1 MRSGDNSQLISGNIA
16 FYLRF
21 QWSFRGMGKFF
32 KLMLPLIL
40 IIISILIVIA
50 LVAYE
55 ETKSAERKPETEKAV
70 LVDVIKAEVVSLNF
84 SVNSQG
90 TVRPRTE
97 TTLVSEVSGK
107 VVSVAPEFVA
117 GGFFRKGE
125 VLLQIDPSDYETGL
139 KRAEAALASRKA
151 KLADETA
158 RSEQALKDWRNMG
171 KQGQPSDL
179 GLRKPQMA
187 DAKANVSAA
196 EADVQKAR
204 RDLERT
210 QITVPYDGLVRQKA
224 VDIGQY
230 VTPGTHLG
238 ITFAID
244 AAEVRLPLTNNDLS
258 YLDLPSETEVKNED
272 KPFPTV
278 TLSAEQ
284 AGGTG
289 QWQARIIRTEGVVDE
304 TSRVVYAVAQVID
317 PYGVLGQSHQQELKI
332 GSFVNAEIQGL
343 RAENVVVLP
352 RYVLRPDNTI
362 PVANSNNELE
372 ILSVEVL
379 RAEAKKVY
387 LSNGITAGARVVTT
401 TLDAPVPGTKLAVRD
416 RQTDTPESD
425 PGSGDL

>member
-1 MRSGDNSQLISGNIA
+1 MK
-16 FYLRF
+16 
-21 QWSFRGMGKFF
+21 KFF
-32 KLMLPLIL
+32 KFMLPLIL
-40 IIISILIVIA
+40 VLSSVLVVIGLIA
-50 LVAYE
+50 LQSS
-55 ETKSAERKPETEKAV
+55 KRAERKPETNKAV
-70 LVDVIKAEVVSLNF
+70 LVDTIEAQVVSLNF

-97 TTLVSEVSGK
+97 TTLVTEVSGK
-107 VVSVAPEFVA
+107 IVSVAPEFVA

-125 VLLQIDPSDYETGL
+125 VLLQIDPSDYQAGL

-158 RSEQALKDWRNMG
+158 RSEQALKDWKNMG
-171 KQGQPSDL
+171 KTGEPSDL

-210 QITVPYDGLVRQKA
+210 RITVPYDGLVRQKA

-230 VTPGTHLG
+230 VSPGTRLG

-244 AAEVRLPLTNNDLS
+244 TAEVRLPLTNNDLS
-258 YLDLPSETEVKNED
+258 YLDLPSETDVQTKR
-272 KPFPTV
+272 KSYPPV
-278 TLSAEQ
+278 TLSADN
-284 AGGTG
+284 AGQNN

-332 GSFVNAEIQGL
+332 GTFVNADIQGL
-343 RAENVVVLP
+343 PAENVVVLP
-352 RYVLRPDNTI
+352 RFVLRPDNTVL
-362 PVANSNNELE
+362 VANADNLLV
-372 ILSVEVL
+372 IQPVEVL
-379 RAEAKKVY
+379 RAEPKKVY
-387 LSNGITAGARVVTT
+387 ISKGIAGGARIVVT
-401 TLDAPVPGTKLAVRD
+401 TLDAPVPGTRLAIRD
-416 RQTDTPESD
+416 EEN
-425 PGSGDL
+425 GGDL